1 MCLKYGVCH
10 EKVRPVTQNHL
21 SKPDLRMS
29 GRDVSCTASVKR
41 NYRNLSLQILFKRP
55 APAIFFETAAKTL
68 GLAHFLRGAKSIAP
82 AKKSDA

>member
-41 NYRNLSLQILFKRP
+41 NLSLQILFEL
-55 APAIFFETAAKTL
+55 AIFFETAAKTSR
-68 GLAHFLRGAKSIAP
+68 LAHFLRGAKSIAP

>member
-1 MCLKYGVCH
+1 
-10 EKVRPVTQNHL
+10 
-21 SKPDLRMS
+21 MS
-29 GRDVSCTASVKR
+29 GRDVSCTASVK
-41 NYRNLSLQILFKRP
+41 RNLSLQILFKRP